1 MSDRE
6 GPLAPDA
13 IPKDDVSTYSA
24 DPQRLQTYT
33 NAEQQLAKFEAPV
46 LIHANKEHE
55 RLFVA
60 AFDGTGNDKY
70 KDPLHETN
78 VGRIYDQIERG
89 TDNRIRAGYVPGPG
103 TENETLER
111 IYDGATGHTYGPR
124 LEAMYK
130 QFIDQA
136 KTWHDTDPQ
145 ADIRL
150 AETGFSRG
158 ASEAAGFARMV
169 HERGIQ
175 DPAGAVYTR
184 DAHHQITGVHYTK
197 EPIVAPGK
205 IAQAEMLFD
214 PVSTGTPM
222 DYDRRPPPSVIS
234 GLLIK
239 SEDEKRAAFKSDQ
252 IIRPGETSDGR
263 FLGVT
268 VAGAHSDI
276 GGSYLLDGLG
286 RRSENLGIN
295 YLNALSDKPFLSNVA
310 EPTDPRLNVVHR
322 SEEGFPFNIDPRPYI
337 NRDKPDGYNERLV
350 PEDTHFTEKH
360 IGRDIV
366 RVPTH
371 SEKPGVTDA
380 KHAEP
385 RDEAL
390 SKQFERK
397 LVQTGQ
403 SPQPGEPGNLG
414 PRNTTNGAID
424 GQNQSSPAQ
433 SQDKAGTLNLTT
445 ASALPVDASRKETTD
460 HMLAALLSPD
470 PAVMYAGVMA
480 GLNTNASQ
488 QLLQQANLAA
498 QVQQNTQ
505 VQNQV
510 QNQVPNQPAPEQVRA
525 PVMRMN

>member
-1 MSDRE
+1 MSGKEDQ
-6 GPLAPDA
+6 LAPNG
-13 IPKDDVSTYSA
+13 IPADDVSTYPA
-24 DPQRLQTYT
+24 DAQRLQTYT
-33 NAEQQLAKFEAPV
+33 NAEQQLSQFKAPV
-46 LIHANKEHE
+46 LIHAGKEHE
-55 RLFVA
+55 RLYVA

-78 VGRIYDQIERG
+78 VGRIYDQIDGNNDR
-89 TDNRIRAGYVPGPG
+89 RIQAGYVPGPG
-103 TENETLER
+103 TEDEKLER
-111 IYDGATGHTYGPR
+111 IYDGATGHTYEPR
-124 LEAMYK
+124 LEEMYK
-130 QFIDQA
+130 KFIEQA
-136 KTWHDTDPQ
+136 KKWTTEDPQ

-175 DPAGAVYTR
+175 DPTGAEYTK
-184 DAHHQITGVHYTK
+184 DAKGQITGVHYTK
-197 EPIVAPGK
+197 DPIVAPGK
-205 IAQAEMLFD
+205 VAQAEMLFD

-234 GLLIK
+234 GIQII
-239 SEDEKRAAFKSDQ
+239 SEDEKRPAFKSDHVIQ
-252 IIRPGETSDGR
+252 PGETSDGR

-268 VAGAHSDI
+268 VAGAHSDV

-310 EPTDPRLNVVHR
+310 EPSDPRLNVVHR

-337 NRDKPDGYNERLV
+337 NRDTPNGYNERLV
-350 PEDTHFTEKH
+350 PLESHVTYEER
-360 IGRDIV
+360 GERS
-366 RVPTH
+366 VPITTY

-385 RDEAL
+385 RDENL
-390 SKQFERK
+390 SKQFDRQ

-403 SPQPGEPGNLG
+403 PAQRAEPGNLS
-414 PRNTTNGAID
+414 PRNTANGAID
-424 GQNQSSPAQ
+424 GQNQNSNPQ
-433 SQDKAGTLNLTT
+433 NQDKAGTLTLAT
-445 ASALPVDASRKETTD
+445 ASALPADASRKDTTN
-460 HMLAALLSPD
+460 HMLAALMSDD

-480 GLNTNASQ
+480 GLNTHASQ

-498 QVQQNTQ
+498 QVQQNGQ

-510 QNQVPNQPAPEQVRA
+510 QNQAPSQPVPEQVRA